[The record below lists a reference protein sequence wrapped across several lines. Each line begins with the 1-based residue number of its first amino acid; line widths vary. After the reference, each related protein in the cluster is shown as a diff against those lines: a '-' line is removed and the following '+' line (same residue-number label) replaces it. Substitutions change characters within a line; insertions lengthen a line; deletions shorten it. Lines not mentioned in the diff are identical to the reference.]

1 METTRKALA
10 ASMIFSLWIGTA
22 HAEICYRLLP
32 FPDVVRVT
40 ETTSL
45 DEASE
50 GSHIAVVGNW
60 SAANAYSLPVVGSL
74 DTDVPRASPPV
85 LRLGLHGTQHTAAF
99 GNHSDCTLDG
109 IPNGPWTL
117 SCDGRVP
124 GIFNNSGSSLA
135 TISCDAVSTSA
146 MVLGKL
152 AGQN

>member
-1 METTRKALA
+1 METAKKALA
-10 ASMIFSLWIGTA
+10 ASMIFGLGIGTA
-22 HAEICYRLLP
+22 HAEICYRLVP

-40 ETTSL
+40 ETMSL
-45 DEASE
+45 DEAVE
-50 GSHIAVVGNW
+50 GSHTAAVGNW
-60 SAANAYSLPVVGSL
+60 SFANAYSLPVVGSL
-74 DTDVPRASPPV
+74 DTDVPRANPPV

-117 SCDGRVP
+117 SCSGRVA

-135 TISCDAVSTSA
+135 TISCDTLSTSA
-146 MVLGKL
+146 TVGGKG